1 MFWNHFVPFSI
12 GTFCP
17 ICLIYNVKHFT
28 EKIICISYKT
38 LEDYLQELE
47 NFETIR
53 ENVRQTNQN
62 DKYFSSLL
70 EIINIKFVE

>member
-1 MFWNHFVPFSI
+1 MEK
-12 GTFCP
+12 
-17 ICLIYNVKHFT
+17 LIYIH
-28 EKIICISYKT
+28 YKT
-38 LEDYLQELE
+38 LEDYLYELE
-47 NFETIR
+47 NFETLR